1 MLFAFISGYLLHK
14 FLISDLFYTLFI
26 HLFWLI
32 NPPNLL
38 INFPSL
44 ELSQQFVNIFIFFF
58 VANYQYSQK

>member
-1 MLFAFISGYLLHK
+1 MLFTFISGYLLHK
-14 FLISDLFYTLFI
+14 FLISDLFYTLLI

>member
-26 HLFWLI
+26 HLFGLI